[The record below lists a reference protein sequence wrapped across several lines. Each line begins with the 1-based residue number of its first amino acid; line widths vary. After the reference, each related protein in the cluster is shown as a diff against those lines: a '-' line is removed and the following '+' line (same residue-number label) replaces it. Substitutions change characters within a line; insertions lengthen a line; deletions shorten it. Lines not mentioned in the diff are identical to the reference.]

1 MNEIQQQQSTQAI
14 RAATICYMNH
24 FEKSRENCPGS
35 DSFTIKLQFYNVAGL
50 CTIRAAGTAGSF
62 IFLALCPQSTYF
74 IVIYA
79 DNVEWS

>member
-1 MNEIQQQQSTQAI
+1 MMNEIQQQQSTQAI

-62 IFLALCPQSTYF
+62 IFPDTICAYF